1 MIPIYDDHLHL
12 SPSGLN
18 VEAAKQFQKAGGTG
32 MTLVTLPFTEFVEI
46 SEGSDFLRTYEIT
59 LSMAEKVRES
69 TDLKVNVAVGPY
81 PVSGLWL
88 KERFGLE
95 RAEDMMIEGMELA
108 ARLVSEGKA
117 NALGEIGRPHFPV
130 DDQSIIESS
139 NRILLR
145 GMELARE
152 LDCPVMIHC
161 ESEAGTFQS
170 LAQIADEAGLDRGM
184 VIKHSSPPM
193 VTDDENLGIMPSI
206 PASRTSI
213 KEAIMKND
221 RFMLETDYIDD
232 PQRPGSFMSITTVPK
247 RINGYLQSGELT
259 EENVYRICEDIPR
272 SLYERRH

>member
-12 SPSGLN
+12 SPLGLN

-32 MTLVTLPFTEFVEI
+32 MTLVTLPYSEIVEI
-46 SEGSDFLRTYEIT
+46 SEGSDFLKTFEIT
-59 LSMAEKVRES
+59 LSLAEKVRES

-81 PVSGLWL
+81 PVSLIWL
-88 KERFGLE
+88 AERFGLE
-95 RAEDMMIEGMELA
+95 RAERMMDEGMDIA
-108 ARLVSEGKA
+108 AKLVSEGKA

-130 DDQSIIESS
+130 DDPKIMESS

-161 ESEAGTFQS
+161 ESEPYTFGS
-170 LAQIADEAGLDRGM
+170 LAQLADEAGLDRGK
-184 VIKHSSPPM
+184 VIKHSAQPM
-193 VTDDENLGIMPSI
+193 TADEENMGVMPSI
-206 PASRTSI
+206 PASRTLI
-213 KEAIMKND
+213 KEALSKSD

-232 PQRPGSFMSITTVPK
+232 PRRPNSIMAVTTVPK
-247 RINGYLQSGELT
+247 RVKGYIQSGELT
-259 EENVYRICEDIPR
+259 EENVYRICEDIPC

>member
-12 SPSGLN
+12 SPLGLN

-32 MTLVTLPFTEFVEI
+32 MTLVTLPFSEIVQI
-46 SEGSDFLRTYEIT
+46 SEGSDFLKTFEIT
-59 LSMAEKVRES
+59 LSLADKVRES

-81 PVSGLWL
+81 PVSLLWL
-88 KERFGLE
+88 AERFGLE
-95 RAEDMMIEGMELA
+95 KAEDMMIEGMETA
-108 ARLVSEGKA
+108 ARLVSEGRA

-130 DDQSIIESS
+130 DDHRIVESS

-161 ESEAGTFQS
+161 ESESDTFSS
-170 LAQIADEAGLDRGM
+170 LAHIADEAGLDRGM

-193 VTDDENLGIMPSI
+193 TSADENMGIMPSI
-206 PASRTSI
+206 PASRSLI
-213 KEAIMKND
+213 KEAISKSD

-232 PQRPGSFMSITTVPK
+232 PRRPNSIMAVTTVPK
-247 RINGYLQSGELT
+247 RVKGYLQSGELT
-259 EENVYRICEDIPR
+259 EENVYRICEDIPC

>member
-81 PVSGLWL
+81 PVSLLWL

-108 ARLVSEGKA
+108 ARLVSEGKV

-259 EENVYRICEDIPR
+259 EENVYRICEDIPC